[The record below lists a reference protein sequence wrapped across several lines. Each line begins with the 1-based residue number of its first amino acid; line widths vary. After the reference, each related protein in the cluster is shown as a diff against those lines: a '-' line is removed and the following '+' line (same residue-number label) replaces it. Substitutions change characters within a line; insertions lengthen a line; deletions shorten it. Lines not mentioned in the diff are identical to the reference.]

1 VIACIPHHVA
11 VPSLSPFFLHGC
23 RGLLTRTAPTTGT
36 NVVGMECMADKFDKA
51 NDKIIMWW
59 INPGQIDIRATATM
73 MMQEINTHLPRT
85 MVRKI

>member
-1 VIACIPHHVA
+1 
-11 VPSLSPFFLHGC
+11 
-23 RGLLTRTAPTTGT
+23 
-36 NVVGMECMADKFDKA
+36 MADKFDKA

-59 INPGQIDIRATATM
+59 INPGNIDIRATATM